1 MTDTGNTFTAP
12 PATRIPPAVEAML
25 MRSAN
30 PIDIERVWGRYN
42 LEGLSLLW
50 TMPAWALTAA
60 CASPLLALLLYF
72 CRPFTTDT
80 ADPPNS
86 PAWYM
91 RALSDR
97 HSDTSD
103 SVPLHTIPSP
113 ILERLLVAWANG
125 PHWSTIDLLEML
137 TKGALGN
144 QPALTAWCR
153 AFIKMPHLMQT
164 MRGRRAENS
173 QVGEWGEDG
182 ELRQRNE
189 VIIISAMMKAGR
201 IATPNRGDAINTVS
215 VRGFWMDVLGES
227 WRWIAEAANI
237 RAASQ
242 TPDLTALARNGR
254 RAVRLAESE
263 DGGIPL
269 TCVAITRPNPPHLS
283 TSQRQSHIWPATH
296 AHGLLIKAK
305 PLPMGYEI
313 SSFIKS
319 WKSNHSVS
327 ITAFTP
333 TDALIQWLQAL
344 SLVGVKKPNG
354 RREHAAPDPSR
365 VEGDRANQGKKHP
378 PSNR

>member
-1 MTDTGNTFTAP
+1 MTAPNNTFTAP

-72 CRPFTTDT
+72 CLPLTTG
-80 ADPPNS
+80 ASPLPHS

-91 RALSDR
+91 QVLANRYDDGS
-97 HSDTSD
+97 TKT
-103 SVPLHTIPSP
+103 PLHTIPST
-113 ILERLLVAWANG
+113 ILERLVVAWANG
-125 PHWSTIDLLEML
+125 PHWSTIDILGML

-153 AFIKMPHLMQT
+153 AFIRMPHLMQT

-173 QVGEWGEDG
+173 TTGEWGEDG
-182 ELRQRNE
+182 ELRRLNE
-189 VIIISAMMKAGR
+189 IITISAMMKAGR

-227 WRWIAEAANI
+227 WRWVSEAANI

-242 TPDLTALARNGR
+242 TPDLAALARNGR

-283 TSQRQSHIWPATH
+283 ASQRQSHIWPATH
-296 AHGLLIKAK
+296 ARGLLIKAK

-319 WKSNHSVS
+319 WKSNHAVN

-333 TDALIQWLQAL
+333 TWALLQWLQAL

-354 RREHAAPDPSR
+354 RKEHAAPDPSR
-365 VEGDRANQGKKHP
+365 AEGDRANQGKKYP

>member
-1 MTDTGNTFTAP
+1 MTDTNSTFTAP

-60 CASPLLALLLYF
+60 CASPLLAMLLYF
-72 CRPFTTDT
+72 CLPFATD
-80 ADPPNS
+80 ASPPPNS

-97 HSDTSD
+97 YSDTSD

-113 ILERLLVAWANG
+113 ILERLVVAWANG
-125 PHWSTIDLLEML
+125 PHWSTIDLLGLL

-144 QPALTAWCR
+144 QPALTTWCR

-164 MRGRRAENS
+164 MRGKRAENS
-173 QVGEWGEDG
+173 TTGEWGEDR
-182 ELRQRNE
+182 ELRRRNE
-189 VIIISAMMKAGR
+189 IIIIDAIKKAGR
-201 IATPNRGDAINTVS
+201 IITPDQNSALNQTNM
-215 VRGFWMDVLGES
+215 RGFWADIMSES
-227 WRWIAEAANI
+227 WRWVAQSANI
-237 RAASQ
+237 ATGK
-242 TPDLTALARNGR
+242 TPDLAALARIGR

-263 DGGIPL
+263 DGGVSL
-269 TCVAITRPNPPHLS
+269 CCVAITRPSPPHLS
-283 TSQRQSHIWPATH
+283 APQQQAYVWPATH
-296 AHGLLIKAK
+296 ARGLIIKAK
-305 PLPMGYEI
+305 PLPIGYEI

-319 WKSNHSVS
+319 WKSNHAVN

-333 TDALIQWLQAL
+333 TDALIQWLQTL

-354 RREHAAPDPSR
+354 
-365 VEGDRANQGKKHP
+365 QGKKYP